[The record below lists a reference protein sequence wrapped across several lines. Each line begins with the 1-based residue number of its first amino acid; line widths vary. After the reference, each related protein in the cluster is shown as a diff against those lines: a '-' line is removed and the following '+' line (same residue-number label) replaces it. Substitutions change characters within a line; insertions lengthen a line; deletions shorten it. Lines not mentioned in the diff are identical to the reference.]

1 MGTLSK
7 IVFMAF
13 EIANELYIAIGSGFL
28 GMMVLLKHGIVSNQP
43 FKTLSVL
50 TITTVSLAFISRT
63 TEKLTPSKKKIVLI
77 TGCDSGLGF
86 SLAQHAADMG
96 YSVMAGFLSLES
108 KGSKE
113 IKKLYG
119 SNIIQIQLDVTNPS
133 SINAALQ
140 TLEHL
145 LSQNAGY
152 CEYSLFSSLS
162 NRLII
167 FL

>member
-7 IVFMAF
+7 TLFVAF
-13 EIANELYIAIGSGFL
+13 EIANELYTAIGSGFL
-28 GMMVLLKHGIVSNQP
+28 GMIVLLKHGIVSNQP

-63 TEKLTPSKKKIVLI
+63 TEKLTSSRKKVVLI

-96 YSVMAGFLSLES
+96 YSVIAGFLSLES

-113 IKKLYG
+113 IKRLYG
-119 SNIIQIQLDVTNPS
+119 SQVVQIQLDITNPA
-133 SINAALQ
+133 SINATVQ

-145 LSQNAGY
+145 LGQNPGY
-152 CEYSLFSSLS
+152 CEYLVYSQ
-162 NRLII
+162 I
-167 FL
+167 F